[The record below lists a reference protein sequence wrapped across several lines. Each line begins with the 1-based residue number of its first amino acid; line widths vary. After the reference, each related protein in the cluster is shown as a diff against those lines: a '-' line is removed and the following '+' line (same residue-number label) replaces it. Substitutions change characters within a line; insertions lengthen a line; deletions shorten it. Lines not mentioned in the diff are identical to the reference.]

1 MKTGIAAGQALEQRW
16 ERIGLGVR
24 CAYNPQ
30 RPEVLQH
37 YVQAGRGLSRLQPA
51 QEARVQRRML
61 ELLLQTAADEALPWH
76 WRAACLE
83 HTAWPLARLT
93 SLLEGAPAAGE
104 HAYGRR
110 VQQAWD
116 LLGLPP
122 KAALATSDM
131 HRPEPHA
138 GR

>member
-1 MKTGIAAGQALEQRW
+1 VKAGTPTVHALEQRW

-37 YVQAGRGLSRLQPA
+37 YVQAGRRLSSLNPA

-61 ELLLQTAADEALPWH
+61 ELLLHTAADVALPWH

-93 SLLEGAPAAGE
+93 RLLGGPAGAGE
-104 HAYGRR
+104 HALDRH

-116 LLGLPP
+116 LLGMPP
-122 KAALATSDM
+122 KSAIATSGVE
-131 HRPEPHA
+131 RPEPHA
-138 GR
+138 DR

>member
-1 MKTGIAAGQALEQRW
+1 MKAGTSTGHALEQRW

-37 YVQAGRGLSRLQPA
+37 YVQAGRRLSSLNPA

-61 ELLLQTAADEALPWH
+61 ELLLHTAADVALPWH

-93 SLLEGAPAAGE
+93 RLLGVPAGTGE
-104 HAYGRR
+104 RVLDRR

-122 KAALATSDM
+122 KTTIATSGVE
-131 HRPEPHA
+131 RPEPHA